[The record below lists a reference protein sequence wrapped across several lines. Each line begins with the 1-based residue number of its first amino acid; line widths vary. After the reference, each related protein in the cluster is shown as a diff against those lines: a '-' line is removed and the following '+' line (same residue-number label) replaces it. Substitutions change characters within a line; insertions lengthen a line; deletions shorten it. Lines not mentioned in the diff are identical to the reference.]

1 MRNYIPHQASRA
13 HRRAKTKAG
22 VSRPSVAHSVSPP
35 LEAEDHPEGGTE
47 VRTARGGL
55 FLRLAVLPAGAALL
69 FLAPGGAARGRNTR
83 LDAARAQVE
92 QRIAASGADVAVVL
106 RTLDGKERVELNP
119 RESFHAASTMKLGVM
134 LELFR
139 QVRAGKLRMEDA
151 LPVRNEFHSVVDGS
165 AFQLDSGDDSDA
177 EPYKKVG
184 GTMTVGDLC
193 EAMITRS
200 SNLATNLLME
210 KLGIAHIARTVKA
223 NGGTG
228 LNIVR
233 VLEDGKAYEKG
244 INNTTTAE
252 ALAALLLRMA
262 HGRAVSAESS
272 RQMVEIL
279 KRQSFNEAIPAGLP
293 PGTVVAHKTGEIT
306 KIHHDAAIVYA
317 PRPFVLV
324 ILVRG
329 IAEREKSSALMAEI
343 TRILYGAVEA
353 GMQ

>member
-1 MRNYIPHQASRA
+1 MGGTALNHLRRLFLLRA
-13 HRRAKTKAG
+13 A
-22 VSRPSVAHSVSPP
+22 VSVALLSC
-35 LEAEDHPEGGTE
+35 L
-47 VRTARGGL
+47 ARL
-55 FLRLAVLPAGAALL
+55 IPAA
-69 FLAPGGAARGRNTR
+69 AAREPQGRME
-83 LDAARAQVE
+83 AARAQVLE
-92 QRIAASGADVAVVL
+92 RIQASGADVAVVL
-106 RTLDGKERVELNP
+106 RTLDGKERLEINP

-139 QVRAGKLRMEDA
+139 QVRAGMLKLTDA

-165 AFQLDSGDDSDA
+165 AFQLDPGDDSDPG
-177 EPYKKVG
+177 PYTKVG
-184 GTMTVGDLC
+184 GSMTTAELC

-210 KLGIAHIARTVKA
+210 KLGIPSIERTVKA

-233 VLEDGKAYEKG
+233 VLEDGKAFEKG

-252 ALAALLLRMA
+252 ALANLLARIA
-262 HGRAVSAESS
+262 KGRAVDSRSSA
-272 RQMVEIL
+272 QMVAIL
-279 KRQSFNEAIPAGLP
+279 KRQTFKEAIPAGLP
-293 PGTVVAHKTGEIT
+293 PGTPVAHKTGEIT

-329 IAEREKSSALMAEI
+329 IAEREKSAALMAEI
-343 TRILYGAVEA
+343 TRALYAAVE
-353 GMQ
+353 

>member
-1 MRNYIPHQASRA
+1 MTIA
-13 HRRAKTKAG
+13 RR
-22 VSRPSVAHSVSPP
+22 
-35 LEAEDHPEGGTE
+35 
-47 VRTARGGL
+47 GL
-55 FLRLAVLPAGAALL
+55 FLWWLALVPAGAVLL
-69 FLAPGGAARGRNTR
+69 LLAPAGAVRGRNAS
-83 LDAARAQVE
+83 LDAARTQIA
-92 QRIAASGADVAVVL
+92 QRIAASGAEVAVVF
-106 RTLDGKERVELNP
+106 RTLDGRERVEINP

-139 QVRAGKLRMEDA
+139 QVRAGKLRMDDA

-165 AFQLDSGDDSDA
+165 AFQLDSGDDSDP
-177 EPYKKVG
+177 EPYTKIG
-184 GTMTVGDLC
+184 ATMTVGALC

-210 KLGIAHIARTVKA
+210 KLGIAKIERTVKT
-223 NGGTG
+223 NGGAG

-233 VLEDGKAYEKG
+233 VLEDGKAFEKG

-252 ALAALLLRMA
+252 ALAALLLRIA
-262 HGRAVSAESS
+262 RGRAVSADAS

-279 KRQSFNEAIPAGLP
+279 KRQTLNEAIPTGLP

-306 KIHHDAAIVYA
+306 RIHHDAAIVYA

-329 IAEREKSSALMAEI
+329 MAKQDESSALMAEI
-343 TRILYGAVEA
+343 TRSLYGAVVA
-353 GMQ
+353 APQ